1 MMVYLV
7 RNKYVPPLA
16 GMISICLTNLMPGC
30 WTAYLGDIDSYEL
43 NYQEW

>member
-16 GMISICLTNLMPGC
+16 GMISICLTVFQPGC
-30 WTAYLGDIDSYEL
+30 WTACLLFNSNEL
-43 NYQEW
+43 EYQEW